1 MWTEIHSKNG
11 QRFGL
16 FKKKKKKTT
25 CFTVNLIIQM
35 LCNRYS
41 GNSFIFDRFSSDKC
55 AIWLLSHP
63 LATLSHIFSQSHK
76 PNPENPAISECRTLP
91 FTSIQT
97 THQAESHSTDRKTSQ
112 QCRLFGTT
120 FGWLLM
126 YTVVLEHRISHQKCV
141 FKGPIC
147 SMKWA
152 IDIKLN
158 RKYRCVFRRLVT
170 GK

>member
-1 MWTEIHSKNG
+1 MYLVVNMWTEIHSRNG

-16 FKKKKKKTT
+16 FKKKKKTT

-41 GNSFIFDRFSSDKC
+41 GYSFIFDRFSSDKC
-55 AIWLLSHP
+55 AISLLSHP
-63 LATLSHIFSQSHK
+63 LATLVSHLLQSHK
-76 PNPENPAISECRTLP
+76 PNLENPAISEYRTVS

-120 FGWLLM
+120 FKMTLDVHSSVG
-126 YTVVLEHRISHQKCV
+126 T
-141 FKGPIC
+141 
-147 SMKWA
+147 
-152 IDIKLN
+152 
-158 RKYRCVFRRLVT
+158 
-170 GK
+170 